1 MVSAKEEPETPISP
15 AMDGILKVHKRII
28 EGGPN
33 GIGELGLAQEG
44 GSGMIST
51 WLLVADTQ
59 DGSLIRRQGE
69 TIKEIQEGSGVIV
82 RVLGPGAE
90 QIPFFKVFVMQ
101 VKF

>member
-1 MVSAKEEPETPISP
+1 MVSAKEEPEAPISP

-28 EGGPN
+28 EGGPD
-33 GIGELGLAQEG
+33 GIGESGRSQQS
-44 GSGMIST
+44 GSGMNST
-51 WLLVADTQ
+51 QLLVVGTQ
-59 DGSLIRRQGE
+59 AGNLIGRQGA
-69 TIKEIQEGSGVIV
+69 TIKAIQEGSGAIV